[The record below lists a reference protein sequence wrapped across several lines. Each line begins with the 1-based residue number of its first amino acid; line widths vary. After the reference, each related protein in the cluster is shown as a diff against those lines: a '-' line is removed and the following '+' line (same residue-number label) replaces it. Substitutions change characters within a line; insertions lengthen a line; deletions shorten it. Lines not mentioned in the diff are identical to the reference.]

1 MSLGNLF
8 GSAISGIV
16 GALGGGSNINIP
28 SGANIAAQTQANE
41 TAMANTYANL
51 GLGKSTMQ
59 TQDAGAIALQGQ
71 AAQQANSIQ
80 LAQLAAQQ
88 NAQQQATTGQNN
100 FGSGLQAGATSGR
113 SDQSGA
119 TDTTSTTG

>member
-1 MSLGNLF
+1 MAQGLF
-8 GSAISGIV
+8 GQVLSSIA
-16 GALGGGSNINIP
+16 GAFGGGSNNINIP

-51 GLGKSTMQ
+51 GLGKSTMA
-59 TQDAGAIALQGQ
+59 TQDAGASGLQGQ

-88 NAQQQATTGQNN
+88 NAQQQASNAQSS
-100 FGSGLQAGATSGR
+100 FGSGLQAGATS
-113 SDQSGA
+113 DTSGT